1 MLAVIYSVVILAA
14 TTLGAFVGLGG
25 GVIIKPVLDFIGAE
39 PRMQVDFLSAAAV
52 FTMSVVSTGKAI
64 KRKEHFEKNV
74 VLLIAF
80 GSIAGGFLGSICVD
94 KLSLSVEQSTVRCI
108 QAFSLAVLLSAVC
121 IYVAKERKSFRVKN
135 AFAILIVGLTLGFIA
150 SFLGIGG
157 GPINVA
163 VLTLFFSMNVK
174 ESAVYSVAIIFFSQL
189 SKLVT
194 IFVTSGIQ
202 PYAHQWKTLIF
213 ILPAAILGGIIG
225 SKLNRKFDDGVIRK
239 VFVAVM
245 ILLIALN
252 LYNGASQL
260 VFVLTG

>member
-1 MLAVIYSVVILAA
+1 MLIAIYSAVILAA

-39 PRMQVDFLSAAAV
+39 PRMQVDFLSAVAV
-52 FTMSVVSTGKAI
+52 FTMSIVSTTRQIRNKI
-64 KRKEHFEKNV
+64 SFDKKIILF
-74 VLLIAF
+74 IAS
-80 GSIAGGFLGSICVD
+80 GSIAGGFLGSFCMDALGTVAEQGTIR
-94 KLSLSVEQSTVRCI
+94 SV
-108 QAFSLAVLLSAVC
+108 QAFTLAVLLTAVS
-121 IYVAKERKSFRVKN
+121 IYVAKDRKSFHVKN
-135 AFAILIVGLTLGFIA
+135 NLAIILVGLSLGFTA

-189 SKLVT
+189 SKLIT

-213 ILPAAILGGIIG
+213 ILPMAVLGGIIG
-225 SKLNRKFDDGVIRK
+225 SKFNRKFDDKTIRGI
-239 VFVAVM
+239 FVAVM
-245 ILLIALN
+245 ILLIILN
-252 LYNGASQL
+252 VYNGIFHFST
-260 VFVLTG
+260 VS

>member
-1 MLAVIYSVVILAA
+1 MLIAVYSLVILAA

-39 PRMQVDFLSAAAV
+39 PRMQVDFLSAVAV
-52 FTMSVVSTGKAI
+52 FTMSVVSTVKQI
-64 KRKEHFEKNV
+64 RNKVSFDKYIILF
-74 VLLIAF
+74 IAS
-80 GSIAGGFLGSICVD
+80 GSIAGGFLGSYCMDI
-94 KLSLSVEQSTVRCI
+94 LSGFVQQGIIRCI
-108 QAFSLAVLLSAVC
+108 QAFALAILLTAVS
-121 IYVAKERKSFRVKN
+121 IYVAKDRKSFCVKN
-135 AFAILIVGLTLGFIA
+135 KFAIILVGLSLGFIA

-194 IFVTSGIQ
+194 IFASSGIQ

-213 ILPAAILGGIIG
+213 ILPAAIIGGIVG
-225 SKLNRKFDDGVIRK
+225 AKFNRKFDDKTIRK
-239 VFVAVM
+239 IFVTVM
-245 ILLIALN
+245 ILLIILN
-252 LYNGASQL
+252 IYNGIFQL
-260 VFVLTG
+260 VSIL

>member
-1 MLAVIYSVVILAA
+1 MLIVVYSLVILAA

-39 PRMQVDFLSAAAV
+39 PRMPVDFLSALAV
-52 FTMSVVSTGKAI
+52 FTMSIVSTVKQI
-64 KRKEHFEKNV
+64 RNKVSFEKNII
-74 VLLIAF
+74 LFIAF
-80 GSIAGGFLGSICVD
+80 GSIAGGFLGSRCVD
-94 KLSLSVEQSTVRCI
+94 MLSYVAAQGMIRCI
-108 QAFSLAVLLSAVC
+108 QAFILAILLTAVS
-121 IYVAKERKSFRVKN
+121 IYVAKDRKSFHIRN
-135 AFAILIVGLTLGFIA
+135 NFAIFFVGLLLGFIA

-189 SKLVT
+189 SKLIT
-194 IFVTSGIQ
+194 IFATSGIQ

-225 SKLNRKFDDGVIRK
+225 AKFNRKFDDKIIRK
-239 VFVAVM
+239 TFVAVM
-245 ILLIALN
+245 ILLIILN
-252 LYNGASQL
+252 VYNGVFQL
-260 VFVLTG
+260 VSIA

>member
-1 MLAVIYSVVILAA
+1 MLIAIYSLVILAA

-39 PRMQVDFLSAAAV
+39 PRMQVDFLSAVAV
-52 FTMSVVSTGKAI
+52 FTMSIVSTVKQI
-64 KRKEHFEKNV
+64 RNKVSFEKNII
-74 VLLIAF
+74 LFIAF
-80 GSIAGGFLGSICVD
+80 GSIAGGFLGSYCMD
-94 KLSLSVEQSTVRCI
+94 SLSCIAEQGMIRCI
-108 QAFSLAVLLSAVC
+108 QAFVLAILLSAVS
-121 IYVAKERKSFRVKN
+121 IYVAKDRKSFHIKN
-135 AFAILIVGLTLGFIA
+135 NFAIILVGLSLGFIA

-194 IFVTSGIQ
+194 IFASSGIQ

-225 SKLNRKFDDGVIRK
+225 SKFNRKFDDKIIRK
-239 VFVAVM
+239 IFVAVM
-245 ILLIALN
+245 ILLIILN
-252 LYNGASQL
+252 VYNGISQ
-260 VFVLTG
+260 FVSIL

>member
-1 MLAVIYSVVILAA
+1 MLIAVYSLVILAA

-64 KRKEHFEKNV
+64 KRKERLEKNIIV
-74 VLLIAF
+74 FIAF
-80 GSIAGGFLGSICVD
+80 GSIAGGFLGGYCMD
-94 KLSLSVEQSTVRCI
+94 LLSVVAAQSVIRCI
-108 QAFSLAVLLSAVC
+108 QAFTLALLLTAVS
-121 IYVAKERKSFRVKN
+121 IYVAKERKSFHIKN
-135 AFAILIVGLTLGFIA
+135 NIAILIVGLSLGFFA

-163 VLTLFFSMNVK
+163 VLTLFFSMSVK

-189 SKLVT
+189 SKLIT
-194 IFVTSGIQ
+194 IFASSGIQ

-225 SKLNRKFDDGVIRK
+225 SKFNRKFDDKLIRK
-239 VFVAVM
+239 IFVAVM
-245 ILLIALN
+245 VLLIILN
-252 LYNGASQL
+252 IYNGILQFITSIQ
-260 VFVLTG
+260 